1 MDRRDY
7 IKYSSLGLISP
18 IIAGCNTQE
27 NESDD
32 NANGDNDNNKTDNS
46 DNNNS
51 EDPTSKQISVSVSTD
66 DNTEV
71 VNYAYEENK
80 SVFDVVVSN
89 IDTVAR
95 TVFVDLTV
103 VDDNGNQIG
112 NIYGRTTGV
121 ISPNSRTSIQY
132 DIEQNTENIH
142 GFNISVE
149 SIRS

>member
-18 IIAGCNTQE
+18 IIAGCNNQE
-27 NESDD
+27 NEEAD
-32 NANGDNDNNKTDNS
+32 NVNGDDNNKAGNSSDDS
-46 DNNNS
+46 DNQ
-51 EDPTSKQISVSVSTD
+51 PSKQISVSVSTD

-71 VNYAYEENK
+71 INYTYKKNESTFNI
-80 SVFDVVVSN
+80 VVSN

-103 VDDNGNQIG
+103 VDEEGNQLG

-132 DIEQNTENIH
+132 NIEQNTENIY